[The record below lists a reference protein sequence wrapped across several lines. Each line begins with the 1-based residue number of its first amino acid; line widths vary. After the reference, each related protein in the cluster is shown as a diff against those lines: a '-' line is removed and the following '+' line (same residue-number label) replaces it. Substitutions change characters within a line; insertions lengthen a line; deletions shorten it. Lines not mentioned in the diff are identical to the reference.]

1 MIDILGKYLKK
12 IGVTERDDL
21 NIEEKKQF
29 DDWAEALSGR
39 RLTDRDV
46 AKFLISKEN
55 EIINKLIDV
64 KISEKE
70 DVYLKVQLDLIRQI
84 KIFLAAPELEKKM
97 TEYTL
102 EELLK
107 N

>member
-1 MIDILGKYLKK
+1 
-12 IGVTERDDL
+12 
-21 NIEEKKQF
+21 
-29 DDWAEALSGR
+29 LSGR

-46 AKFLISKEN
+46 ATFLISKEN
-55 EIINKLIDV
+55 EIISELIKTDIAD
-64 KISEKE
+64 KK
-70 DVYLKVQLDLIRQI
+70 DVYLKMQLDLIRQI

-102 EELLK
+102 QELMK